1 MIAPNSSKL
10 LTGFVL
16 IAAILMA
23 VYPAVAQEGTAE
35 ETAPLDAEA
44 MEEAFVTTFNRI
56 LREEVGTRALA
67 RNAILDEVA
76 QKITDAVGCSDQRV
90 EFDIV
95 REVLEAGYQA
105 YPGDTTA
112 RTTRIP
118 LLPIVNF
125 RPIEEMAQFYTVDIF
140 ETINQDGRYYRE
152 IGVGITLCTVNLG
165 DEAMGSTQQYALFVI
180 LGSQPDVIPVV
191 IENDGKQLTVD
202 GVPVTVNL
210 SIHQEN
216 SRQREGIFGRTV
228 TMRLSEAPLDE
239 SVQAIPY
246 SSTLEWEF
254 KECGANT
261 VYYELTDANGLTVT
275 GETSVEV
282 VCSE

>member
-1 MIAPNSSKL
+1 
-10 LTGFVL
+10 
-16 IAAILMA
+16 
-23 VYPAVAQEGTAE
+23 
-35 ETAPLDAEA
+35 
-44 MEEAFVTTFNRI
+44 MEEIFVTHFNRI
-56 LREEVGTRALA
+56 LREQLGTRALA
-67 RNAILDEVA
+67 RNDILDGVA
-76 QKITDAVGCSDQRV
+76 QKIADQVGCSNAPV

-95 REVLEAGYQA
+95 REVLSAGYKA

-152 IGVGITLCTVNLG
+152 IGVGITPCNVNLG
-165 DEAMGSTQQYALFVI
+165 DEAVGSTQQYALFVI

-191 IENDGKQLTVD
+191 IENGSKQLTVD

-228 TMRLSEAPLDE
+228 TMRLSNTPLDS
-239 SVQAIPY
+239 SVEAIPY
-246 SSTLEWEF
+246 ESTLTWELST
-254 KECGANT
+254 CGANT
-261 VYYELTDANGLTVT
+261 VYYELTDKNTLKVT

-282 VCSE
+282 VCPE